1 MKFTMPLT
9 TNTPVQPR
17 PLRHKMLPLVG
28 AVMLCCGA
36 SLNAEPA
43 NRTAASPAIPTAI
56 PTAIPNAVPK
66 AIPKAIPTGSAR
78 ASNTARVPQ
87 PPAAPDVSY
96 SLTFKQLGSTKALNL
111 RGIDGRSSLPFSVRA
126 DEVITKATLKFT
138 YTASPDLL
146 ADLSKINVIING
158 EVAASLPLPKETAG
172 TPVSQVV
179 DLPAHLITEYNVLT
193 LQLIGHYVPTCEDP
207 QHSSLWATISNLG
220 VLEFSTESAPVAND
234 LALLPEPFFDI
245 RDGRTLNLPVVFL
258 GTPDNSTLEAA
269 GTISSWFGARAR
281 GRVLNFPTSIDTLP
295 AKGNAIVL
303 VGSKSVIPGLR
314 LPGPTG
320 PALAVIANPND
331 PNGKL
336 LLVQGRNGKDLKLA
350 AAALATATKTL
361 VGQSMAIT
369 QPAELSPRKA
379 YDAPNWL
386 RSDRPVKL
394 GELSTASALNVTG
407 YDPGDIAIGLRLP
420 PDLFTTNDKGI
431 PLDLKY
437 RYTPQPTAVNSSL
450 IVKANNN
457 FVKSYPLLPMERL
470 TGAPLLA
477 KLQADESLPMQA
489 TTRIPL
495 AMLQSRSKI
504 DLRYMYD
511 YTKQGECRDV
521 IVDNVRGA
529 IDPESTL
536 DISGYSHSLAMPNL
550 AAYGGSGYPF
560 TRMADLSQTAVVLPD
575 APHIQELSTYLN
587 LLGRLGESTGYPGTA
602 ITVGRSAQVAELADK
617 DLLVIAT
624 GVDQPLIKNWAASLP
639 SALEDNRRTGLRDQ
653 FSSLVGWVTAR
664 LPEILKPAVAAA
676 TGTAVLPPFSS
687 TGLSAYVAGFESPLR
702 SGRSVVLFW
711 GSEPTVLQTGVVAFL
726 GAEGEAPQIA
736 GGLTILRGQKVDTV
750 AVEPTYSISD
760 LDWFTRTRLAL
771 SGNVGLLLLFCA
783 LGVFLVARLG
793 QAMLR
798 AQVRKRGGA

>member
-9 TNTPVQPR
+9 IDTPVQPR
-17 PLRHKMLPLVG
+17 PLRHKLLPLVG
-28 AVMLCCGA
+28 AVVLCCGA
-36 SLNAEPA
+36 SLNAQPA
-43 NRTAASPAIPTAI
+43 SRTATSPAS
-56 PTAIPNAVPK
+56 
-66 AIPKAIPTGSAR
+66 PTGSAL
-78 ASNTARVPQ
+78 ALPTTPVQQ
-87 PPAAPDVSY
+87 PNAAPDVSY
-96 SLTFKQLGSTKALNL
+96 RLTFKQLGSTKALNL
-111 RGIDGRSSLPFSVRA
+111 RGTDGRSSLPFSVRA

-138 YTASPDLL
+138 YTYSPDLL

-158 EVAASLPLPKETAG
+158 EVAASLSLPKETAG

-193 LQLIGHYVPTCEDP
+193 LQLIGHYAPNCEDP

-234 LALLPEPFFDI
+234 LALLPEPFFDV
-245 RDGRTLNLPVVFL
+245 RDGRALNLPVVFL

-281 GRVLNFPTSIDTLP
+281 GRVLNFPTAINTLP

-331 PNGKL
+331 PSGKL
-336 LLVQGRNGKDLKLA
+336 LLVQGRDGKELKLA

-361 VGQSMAIT
+361 AGQSMAIT
-369 QPAELSPRKA
+369 QPAELSLRKA
-379 YDAPNWL
+379 YDAPHWL

-394 GELSTASALNVTG
+394 SELSNAAALNVTG
-407 YDPGDIAIGLRLP
+407 YDPGDIVIGLRLP
-420 PDLFTTNDKGI
+420 PDLFSMNDKGV

-437 RYTPQPTAVNSSL
+437 RYTPQPTSVNSSL

-470 TGAPLLA
+470 NGAPLLA
-477 KLQADESLPMQA
+477 RLQADETLPIQA
-489 TTRIPL
+489 TVRIPL
-495 AMLQSRSKI
+495 TILQSKSKLE
-504 DLRYMYD
+504 LRYMYD
-511 YTKQGECRDV
+511 YTKQGECHDV

-536 DISGYSHSLAMPNL
+536 DISSYSHSLAMPNL
-550 AAYGGSGYPF
+550 AAYGSSGYPF

-575 APHIQELSTYLN
+575 APHLQELSTYLN

-624 GVDQPLIKNWAASLP
+624 GVDQPLLKIWAASLP
-639 SALEDNRRTGLRDQ
+639 SGLEDNRRTGLLDQ
-653 FSSLVGWVTAR
+653 FSSLVGWVTPR
-664 LPEILKPAVAAA
+664 LPESLKPAAA
-676 TGTAVLPPFSS
+676 TATATATAVLPTFSS
-687 TGLSAYVAGFESPLR
+687 AGLNAYVAGFESPLR

-711 GSEPTVLQTGVVAFL
+711 GSEPTVLQAGVVAFL
-726 GAEGEAPQIA
+726 GAEGEAPQVA
-736 GGLTILRGQKVDTV
+736 GGLTILRGQKVDTL
-750 AVEPTYSISD
+750 AVEPTYRISD

-771 SGNVGLLLLFCA
+771 SGNVGLLLLACA
-783 LGVFLVARLG
+783 LGVFLVAKLS

-798 AQVRKRGGA
+798 SQVRKRGGA